1 MKLIDGKKV
10 SEHIKTQI
18 AQEVKDFVAAG
29 GKKPHL
35 AAILVG
41 NDGGSVTYVNHKVKA
56 CEQVGFDS
64 TLQTFDESVSE
75 QELLEKIKEFNENP
89 IIDGFIVQLPLPKH
103 INEQKII
110 EAIDPIKDVDGFHPI
125 NVGKM
130 MIGLPC
136 FKSATPAGI
145 MQLLSFYSI
154 ETAGKKCVVIGR
166 SNIVGKPMSVLL
178 AQKGYPGDCTVTI
191 CHSRTKNLAEECKRA
206 DIIIAALGSP
216 EFVTADMVKEGA
228 VVIDVGTTRVPT
240 NETKSGWR
248 LKGDVKFDEV
258 APKCSYITPVS
269 RRRGTNDNCYIA
281 A

>member
-125 NVGKM
+125 NVGK
-130 MIGLPC
+130 
-136 FKSATPAGI
+136 
-145 MQLLSFYSI
+145 
-154 ETAGKKCVVIGR
+154 
-166 SNIVGKPMSVLL
+166 
-178 AQKGYPGDCTVTI
+178 
-191 CHSRTKNLAEECKRA
+191 
-206 DIIIAALGSP
+206 
-216 EFVTADMVKEGA
+216 
-228 VVIDVGTTRVPT
+228 
-240 NETKSGWR
+240 
-248 LKGDVKFDEV
+248 
-258 APKCSYITPVS
+258 
-269 RRRGTNDNCYIA
+269 
-281 A
+281 